1 MAATVEQTLVKV
13 IFELP
18 ESEYEQLKEVAERR
32 GISITKALRQAIQTE
47 AFLDEETR
55 DGFKLVLEGKGA
67 RTELSF
73 G

>member
-1 MAATVEQTLVKV
+1 MSTTAQQTLVKI

-18 ESEYEQLKEVAERR
+18 ESEYEQLKELAERR
-32 GISITKALRQAIQTE
+32 GISVTKAIRQAIQTE
-47 AFLDEETR
+47 VFLDEETR
-55 DGFKLVLEGKGA
+55 QGFKLVLEGKGA